1 MKTIAEFRAFL
12 DKVRNAYLPRDIDS
26 KKTPEE
32 QSIRRMVVHMV
43 DERLAIIK
51 HLEENIKTA
60 GEESVVLVIRHTF
73 RRLAYDFKEAVI
85 SEDQSLTA
93 HRSSVSLAH
102 LKRWSESKYVFDKLH
117 KDAVSHA
124 VQMVSM
130 TMIRQLNSA
139 TEQADKVSALQKSIA
154 ALSQPQFRPSRNQNQ
169 NSRPIQHGE
178 SFSHAV

>member
-1 MKTIAEFRAFL
+1 MDINAEKLAAWKSDKLPIYEPGLL
-12 DKVRNAYLPRDIDS
+12 DVVKIGRGRNLVFSTEI
-26 KKTPEE
+26 
-32 QSIRRMVVHMV
+32 
-43 DERLAIIK
+43 
-51 HLEENIKTA
+51 EENIKTA